1 MSGNGPQYERLA
13 YVMELEWTKL
23 DPIGSSPPTRGS
35 TSKLGN
41 RFLSKWQLNIIK
53 NNYSLINKM
62 IKKKSDKNDMYN
74 IIMMATLDLG
84 FTGDSHRQ

>member
-62 IKKKSDKNDMYN
+62 IKKKKKVIKM
-74 IIMMATLDLG
+74 ICTTLATLDLG